1 MQIKKIMNGLLNRHG
16 VIQQAM
22 LDQKGGNLLVD
33 AGHGAGS
40 TNQIRHIADFWPSS
54 LDSGGSASEWSGTAG
69 GEL

>member
-40 TNQIRHIADFWPSS
+40 TNQIRHIANFPARQ
-54 LDSGGSASEWSGTAG
+54 SGFG
-69 GEL
+69 